1 MRAMLATLDRELRAY
16 FFSPLGWAVLTL
28 VLLVNG
34 GVFWVL
40 VSFLSDPRTPASA
53 TPLEY
58 FFGQTIFFWLVLLFV
73 TPVLTM
79 RLLAE
84 ERKSGTIE
92 VLMTAPISEGQ
103 VVAGKYLAAL
113 VYFLWLWLPSLL
125 YAVILA
131 SYSEVDWGPV
141 ASGYL
146 GILGIGALFL
156 AVGVFASALARN
168 QIVAALATFAMLML
182 LFSFGLLESLFET
195 NEVLSEAFAYM
206 NLWQH
211 MEEFSRG
218 IVDSRRLVY
227 YLSVTLLFLFLSART
242 LEAKK
247 WR

>member
-1 MRAMLATLDRELRAY
+1 MKALLATLDRELRAY

-34 GVFWVL
+34 GVFWVI
-40 VSFLSDPRTPASA
+40 VSFLSDPRAPASA
-53 TPLEY
+53 APLAL
-58 FFGQTIFFWLVLLFV
+58 FFGQTVYFWLMLLFV

-84 ERKSGTIE
+84 ERNSGTIE
-92 VLMTAPISEGQ
+92 VLMTAPITEGQ

-125 YAVILA
+125 YAGILA
-131 SYSEVDWGPV
+131 AYSDVDWGPV

-146 GILGIGALFL
+146 GILGVGALFL
-156 AVGVFASALARN
+156 AVGVFASALSRN
-168 QIVAALATFAMLML
+168 QIVAALTTFAILMVF
-182 LFSFGLLESLFET
+182 FSFGLLENLFET
-195 NEVLSEAFAYM
+195 NEVLSEAFGYM
-206 NLWQH
+206 NLWQQ
-211 MEEFSRG
+211 MEDFSRG
-218 IVDSRRLVY
+218 IVDSRPLVF
-227 YLSVTLLFLFLSART
+227 YLSVTALFLFLSART